1 MLEDYYVKPATVD
14 RVRASWLAPQ
24 IESYLEW
31 LESHRYSRL
40 VVYRRLPLLF
50 HFAEFAQKKGSKD
63 VSSCK
68 AYIKEFVSQ
77 WLEQHGAKSKTA
89 VAVREHTIDAEC
101 GVRQLLQLA
110 CKEPVIRNRRRRPFP
125 LESEVPGF
133 AEARL
138 ERAKRTSRGRRS
150 DPFQFIENSFE
161 GSVSHRALS
170 IAARIG
176 SNDESVWLHCSCR
189 PWLFTAAP

>member
-1 MLEDYYVKPATVD
+1 MEGFMLEDYYVKPATVD

-24 IESYLEW
+24 IENYLEW

-50 HFAEFAQKKGSKD
+50 HCAEFAQKKGCKD

-89 VAVREHTIDAEC
+89 VAVRKHTIDAEC

-110 CKEPVIRNRRRRPFP
+110 CKEPAIRNRRRRPFP

-133 AEARL
+133 AEARKSQKDKQGQ
-138 ERAKRTSRGRRS
+138 AKRSFPVHRKLLRGICKSQGAKHRS
-150 DPFQFIENSFE
+150 PD
-161 GSVSHRALS
+161 
-170 IAARIG
+170 
-176 SNDESVWLHCSCR
+176 WLQ
-189 PWLFTAAP
+189 